1 MENAKKIIKVVLY
14 DIAVAAVMGGWLFL
28 DNVYCENA
36 FKFYCWFLF
45 VIMFFSLW
53 IEAKKVVKNPNIALL
68 CWAAFYDIAIVL
80 TLAAMGQF
88 LYAGLQAFTY
98 AVSSSKYQKAL
109 DAKEAAASS

>member
-1 MENAKKIIKVVLY
+1 MENAKKAIKVVLS
-14 DIAVAAVMGGWLFL
+14 DIAIAAVMGGWLFL

-45 VIMFFSLW
+45 VIMFFFLW
-53 IEAKKVVKNPNIALL
+53 IDAKEVVKNPNRDLL

-88 LYAGLQAFTY
+88 LYGGLQAFSFM
-98 AVSSSKYQKAL
+98 VLHSKYREAL
-109 DAKEAAASS
+109 AAKEAAASS

>member
-1 MENAKKIIKVVLY
+1 MENAKKARKVVLY
-14 DIAVAAVMGGWLFL
+14 DIAIAAIMGGWLFL

-45 VIMFFSLW
+45 VIMFFALW
-53 IEAKKVVKNPNIALL
+53 IEAKKLVKNPNRDLL

-88 LYAGLQAFTY
+88 LYAGLQAFSY
-98 AVSSSKYQKAL
+98 LVAMSKYRDAL
-109 DAKEAAASS
+109 AAKEAAASS